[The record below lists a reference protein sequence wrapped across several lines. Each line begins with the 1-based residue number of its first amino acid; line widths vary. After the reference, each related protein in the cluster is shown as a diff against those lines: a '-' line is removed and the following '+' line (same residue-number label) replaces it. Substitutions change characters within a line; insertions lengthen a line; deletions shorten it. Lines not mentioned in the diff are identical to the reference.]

1 MKKRSYGSTWNGCNK
16 KVEGIAYDII
26 SPTKSIS
33 FWSGVAVDVTRSL
46 PLSRGPQAKDET
58 AEGLL
63 FNLLKEMYRRLPM
76 YCLNRRWKII

>member
-1 MKKRSYGSTWNGCNK
+1 M
-16 KVEGIAYDII
+16 
-26 SPTKSIS
+26 
-33 FWSGVAVDVTRSL
+33 
-46 PLSRGPQAKDET
+46 SRGPQAKDET